1 MFQKRQ
7 SHTLEPHLTEE
18 VMRNISLLGPP
29 AGAAF
34 GFVVLALPVAAGSAL
49 QPLKVSKECSQ
60 YSGGVPSFCT
70 VTESSLGAI
79 KVGSKILYY
88 GPVANNP
95 AFSSNNVVLDDGAG
109 NTAAGNC
116 IVDFDGGPAG
126 LCAFYGGNGTLA
138 GFQAI
143 VKVTKDAKQIWHW
156 DGGYLL
162 APAAN

>member
-1 MFQKRQ
+1 
-7 SHTLEPHLTEE
+7 
-18 VMRNISLLGPP
+18 MRNLSLLGLP
-29 AGAAF
+29 AGAAL
-34 GFVVLALPVAAGSAL
+34 GFVVLALPVAASSAL

-79 KVGSKILYY
+79 KTGSKVLYY

-109 NTAAGNC
+109 NTAVGNC
-116 IVDFDGGPAG
+116 IVDFGDGPAG
-126 LCAFYGGNGTLA
+126 FCAFYAGSGTLA

-143 VKVTKDAKQIWHW
+143 VKVTVDAKQIWHW

-162 APAAN
+162 VPATN

>member
-1 MFQKRQ
+1 
-7 SHTLEPHLTEE
+7 
-18 VMRNISLLGPP
+18 MRNISLLGRP
-29 AGAAF
+29 AGAALWLA
-34 GFVVLALPVAAGSAL
+34 VLALPVAAGSEL

-60 YSGGVPSFCT
+60 YTGGVPSFCT
-70 VTESSLGAI
+70 VTESSLEAI
-79 KVGSKILYY
+79 KSGSKILYY

-116 IVDFDGGPAG
+116 IVDFSGGPAG

-162 APAAN
+162 APAD

>member
-1 MFQKRQ
+1 
-7 SHTLEPHLTEE
+7 
-18 VMRNISLLGPP
+18 MRNISLLGRP
-29 AGAAF
+29 AGAALWLA
-34 GFVVLALPVAAGSAL
+34 VLALPVAAGSAL
-49 QPLKVSKECSQ
+49 QPLKVSKECGQ
-60 YSGGVPSFCT
+60 YTGRVPSFCT
-70 VTESSLGAI
+70 ITESNLQAI
-79 KVGSKILYY
+79 KAGSKILYY

-116 IVDFDGGPAG
+116 IVDFAGGPEG

-156 DGGYLL
+156 EGGYLL
-162 APAAN
+162 APTVD

>member
-1 MFQKRQ
+1 MFQTRQ
-7 SHTLEPHLTEE
+7 IRTLGAWMEE
-18 VMRNISLLGPP
+18 AMRNISLIGLPLG
-29 AGAAF
+29 AGLAL
-34 GFVVLALPVAAGSAL
+34 VVLALPVAADSAL

-79 KVGSKILYY
+79 KTGSKILYY
-88 GPVANNP
+88 GPVVNNP
-95 AFSSNNVVLDDGAG
+95 AFSSNNVILEDGAG

-116 IVDFDGGPAG
+116 IVDFGGGPAG
-126 LCAFYGGNGTLA
+126 LCAFYGGNGTFA

-156 DGGYLL
+156 DGGYVL
-162 APAAN
+162 APEVD